1 MPGIQEVFDGTD
13 RKSPEHTQ
21 IELEHQSS
29 YDRDRD
35 ELARLGKKQVLKVCR
50 YDTSGAK
57 FCLHVDAWVLLHYH
71 GNVGGHVGVCHDLA
85 SSPLNCSDRY
95 QGSSSR
101 ATQSQSRYPQQRKQG
116 HTDGAN
122 PVEVQLD

>member
-13 RKSPEHTQ
+13 HKSPEHTQ

-50 YDTSGAK
+50 MDTSGGTI
-57 FCLHVDAWVLLHYH
+57 LIVV
-71 GNVGGHVGVCHDLA
+71 
-85 SSPLNCSDRY
+85 
-95 QGSSSR
+95 
-101 ATQSQSRYPQQRKQG
+101 
-116 HTDGAN
+116 
-122 PVEVQLD
+122 